1 MEDTVIKRACII
13 DDDKLYVSLIRM
25 LIKKNRL
32 AEDLLIFENGQDAFE
47 FFKEELTKKE
57 PHLPQVI
64 LLDLNM
70 PVMNGWEFLDAVK
83 PFAGQL
89 QAKINVVSSTINP
102 VEINKVK
109 KYDFV
114 STFITKPINK
124 EAIVRAFTLEVSP

>member
-57 PHLPQVI
+57 
-64 LLDLNM
+64 
-70 PVMNGWEFLDAVK
+70 VK
-83 PFAGQL
+83 EIETP
-89 QAKINVVSSTINP
+89 KEENP
-102 VEINKVK
+102 E
-109 KYDFV
+109 
-114 STFITKPINK
+114 
-124 EAIVRAFTLEVSP
+124 EEL

>member
-1 MEDTVIKRACII
+1 MGDIVIKRVCII
-13 DDDKLYVSLIRM
+13 DDDKLYVSLVKM
-25 LIKKNRL
+25 LIKKNEL
-32 AEDLLIFENGQDAFE
+32 AEELLIFENGQDAFE
-47 FFKEELTKKE
+47 FFKEELTKE
-57 PHLPQVI
+57 MPHLPQVI

-83 PFAGQL
+83 SFAGQL
-89 QAKINVVSSTINP
+89 QAKINVVSSTINS

-109 KYDFV
+109 NYDFV